1 MAKNL
6 FIDASH
12 PSQTRVVLKSEN
24 DIEDYEYE
32 GKNNNLI
39 KNNIYLGK
47 VSRIEPSLQAAFI
60 DFGRERH
67 GFLSFNDIQSD
78 YYQIPQS
85 DIELIKKEEEETRI
99 ELQKQSEIEE
109 KNLDEKDFEE
119 KILEPENKLQI
130 SDEENQVGEK
140 NLDLKKNNFPIRK
153 KKYKIQ
159 EVIKPNQV
167 ILVQVLKDERGL
179 KGAALTTF
187 ISIAGKYTVLMPNTP
202 KGGGISRK
210 IFNPIER
217 KKIRQILNLIDIPK
231 EMGLI
236 VRTAGSNKTKNDIE
250 NDLKN
255 SINSWEGIKKKA
267 MDSLAP
273 SIIFQESDIIKRS
286 IRDMVDD
293 EVQNIFVEGNE
304 GYQKAKMYIKQLMP
318 KQIKKVKKYRDK
330 NPLFFKNNIETKLY
344 EIYKTEV
351 KLKSGGYLVI
361 NPTEALVSIDV
372 NSGKSIKQR
381 NVENTAFD
389 TNLEAAEEISRQI
402 KIRDLSGLI
411 IIDFIDM
418 HNFSNRRQV
427 ERKLKEKC
435 RKDRARIQI
444 GRITHFGLLE
454 MSRQRLRESNVKW
467 VMSLT
472 NESQSFKILKLAE
485 IKCLENKSKEI
496 LIYLNKKILDFLSK
510 NSEEDILFFQG
521 VSPVVGGTEAEA
533 TAKAA
538 EYIDQF
544 STEGSLA
551 HLSGGI
557 GIDMG
562 VVDLDQPLD
571 TINPQSMR
579 GFIKSL
585 IESAPDKKR
594 TFRDLIR
601 NRMAGQFLTGTP
613 EQIADA
619 LEEWQQRGVD
629 GFNIVYSVTP
639 GTFMDFIDGVV
650 PVLQSRGLVQR
661 EYSPG
666 PLREK
671 IFGDPKLPD
680 RHIGARYRQLS

>member
-1 MAKNL
+1 MPKNL

-12 PSQTRVVLKSEN
+12 PNRTRVVLKSES

-32 GKNNNLI
+32 GKNNSLI

-47 VSRIEPSLQAAFI
+47 VSRIEPSLQAAFV
-60 DFGRERH
+60 DFGKERH

-85 DIELIKKEEEETRI
+85 DIEIIKKEEEETRI
-99 ELQKQSEIEE
+99 ELQKQSEIDE
-109 KNLDEKDFEE
+109 KNLEEKDLEE
-119 KILEPENKLQI
+119 KILEPETKIEI
-130 SDEENQVGEK
+130 SDEENQNNEK
-140 NLDLKKNNFPIRK
+140 NQGTQKNFSIGKKR
-153 KKYKIQ
+153 YKIQ

-167 ILVQVLKDERGL
+167 ILVQVLKDERGF

-187 ISIAGKYTVLMPNTP
+187 ISIAGKYTVLMPNTS

-210 IFNPIER
+210 IFNPMER
-217 KKIRQILNLIDIPK
+217 KKIRQILNLIEIPK

-255 SINSWEGIKKKA
+255 SVSSWEGIKNKA
-267 MDSLAP
+267 MDSMAP
-273 SIIFQESDIIKRS
+273 SLIFEESDIIKRS

-293 EVQNIFVEGNE
+293 DVQNIFVEGNE
-304 GYQKAKMYIKQLMP
+304 GYQKAKLYIKHLMP

-330 NPLFFKNNIETKLY
+330 IPLFFKNNIEGKLY

-372 NSGKSIKQR
+372 NSGKSIKQK
-381 NVENTAFD
+381 NVESTALD
-389 TNLEAAEEISRQI
+389 TNLEAAEEIARQI

-418 HNFSNRRQV
+418 HNFSNRRIV

-472 NESQSFKILKLAE
+472 NESLALKVLKLAE
-485 IKCLENKSKEI
+485 IKSLENKSKEI
-496 LIYLNKKILDFLSK
+496 LIHLNKKIIDFISK
-510 NSEEDILFFQG
+510 NSGDDIIFFQNKNKVKITFKEDLNFG
-521 VSPVVGGTEAEA
+521 VNDYKIE
-533 TAKAA
+533 
-538 EYIDQF
+538 F
-544 STEGSLA
+544 
-551 HLSGGI
+551 
-557 GIDMG
+557 
-562 VVDLDQPLD
+562 
-571 TINPQSMR
+571 
-579 GFIKSL
+579 KSKSNKQIEV
-585 IESAPDKKR
+585 IES
-594 TFRDLIR
+594 
-601 NRMAGQFLTGTP
+601 
-613 EQIADA
+613 
-619 LEEWQQRGVD
+619 
-629 GFNIVYSVTP
+629 
-639 GTFMDFIDGVV
+639 
-650 PVLQSRGLVQR
+650 
-661 EYSPG
+661 
-666 PLREK
+666 EK
-671 IFGDPKLPD
+671 IIKNETNIIQFENKKKKFKKTF
-680 RHIGARYRQLS
+680 ARSSKKKYYKKYKKKSK